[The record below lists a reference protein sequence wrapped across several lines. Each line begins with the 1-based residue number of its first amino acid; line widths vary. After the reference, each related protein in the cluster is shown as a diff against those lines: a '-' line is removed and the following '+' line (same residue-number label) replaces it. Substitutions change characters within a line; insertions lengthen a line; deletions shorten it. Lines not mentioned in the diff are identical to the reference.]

1 MDAKLKKK
9 WVKALLS
16 GEYRQGLGALE
27 SGGRYCCLGVLRH
40 VADKH
45 DKRSDYDCGDLLS
58 EAQLKAFGLTQ
69 REQEALADMNDDEGV
84 PFDMIAG
91 LIDEAL

>member
-16 GEYRQGLGALE
+16 GKYRQGVYSLRNEGA
-27 SGGRYCCLGVLRH
+27 YCCLGVLG
-40 VADKH
+40 VCAGL
-45 DKRSDYDCGDLLS
+45 SDSILEENALLEYDAYVVGAPTSFIQRRLANCNDL
-58 EAQLKAFGLTQ
+58 
-69 REQEALADMNDDEGV
+69 GV